1 MQMNNLIIAALLKG
15 LDEPENI
22 SADYSIVLLA
32 EYYGTSIF
40 WTGKPIEDLLNDP
53 G

>member
-1 MQMNNLIIAALLKG
+1 MKMNNLIKSGLLKG
-15 LDEPENI
+15 LDELENI

-40 WTGKPIEDLLNDP
+40 WTGKPVEDLLNDP